1 MDLYFKDFIFKVYA
15 PVVLLQHIRSFIERK
30 ETLRIL
36 LTQHIGLLDHY
47 TVSIHLR
54 QAVAKQPRVP
64 RSGTLSSPLEN
75 SSSTGI
81 ELMNIPS
88 HTAVCDNLS
97 IVITVVCIHWSYIRY
112 GLLAPFI
119 KMSDKFQSFRNG
131 QNIDT
136 IDTLNNKVKNN
147 VCICAI
153 CLLFIHCVNFQ
164 NGIIEN
170 EFF

>member
-1 MDLYFKDFIFKVYA
+1 MVMELVGFIFKDFIFKVYA

-54 QAVAKQPRVP
+54 QSLK
-64 RSGTLSSPLEN
+64 SLSNCLEN

-81 ELMNIPS
+81 ELMNMPS
-88 HTAVCDNLS
+88 HTAVYDNLS
-97 IVITVVCIHWSYIRY
+97 IVITVVCIHWLYIRY

-119 KMSDKFQSFRNG
+119 KNVRQ
-131 QNIDT
+131 IP
-136 IDTLNNKVKNN
+136 KVLK
-147 VCICAI
+147 
-153 CLLFIHCVNFQ
+153 
-164 NGIIEN
+164 IIELSTP
-170 EFF
+170 EAP